1 MPMLEHQSI
10 KVTLTVEVDGHT
22 LTFTETGKAI
32 GARYHGA
39 DPRVAGYSSGDS
51 LESKIRTTVE
61 ECVTEVGDKA
71 EMFLSRAYLTHEGV
85 APGESTDA
93 PHRP

>member
-1 MPMLEHQSI
+1 MPMFESHPI

-39 DPRVAGYSSGDS
+39 DPRIAGYLLVDS

-61 ECVTEVGDKA
+61 ECVTEVSDKA
-71 EMFLSRAYLTHEGV
+71 EMFLSRAYLTHEDATAGQS
-85 APGESTDA
+85 PDA
-93 PHRP
+93 PH